1 MRLAPL
7 LVGGVLILAGCHPV
21 GPDYK
26 LPDEAVVNAP
36 TASGAFV
43 GSKEKSVTI
52 AEAPDKWWTL
62 YRDPRLNG
70 LVEQALKANTE
81 LRVAGANILRAEAA
95 LAGTE
100 DAKLPQTKIDA
111 QFGYEQL
118 SGEQYLLDVPL
129 PPMGLY
135 DTGVTIGYQIDLF
148 GQIRRAI
155 EASRADEQVA
165 HAAYDAARITVAAE
179 TVRAYVDACAAGHE
193 LEVARHSLDLQR
205 QSRDLTGRLVHAGR
219 GNALDLTRSQGQLE
233 QFRANIP
240 QLEAQHRV
248 ALYRLA
254 VMIGKP
260 PAEYP
265 KSLDNCAREP
275 TLTSLIPVGDGAALL
290 RRRPDIRQAERQL
303 AAATARIGVATAD
316 LYPKISFALT
326 GGSTGAID
334 DIFTEPTERFG
345 IGPLISWNF
354 PQQDGVRARI
364 KGAEASAQAAL
375 ATFDGKVL
383 TSLREVE
390 SALTVYG
397 RDLDRLAALRAA
409 RDRSAEAT
417 AQADSLYKAGRQD
430 ALNNLDAH
438 RTLAGAD
445 QALAQAESKVAAD
458 QVALFLALGGGWQVD
473 APAGVKQAKISP

>member
-1 MRLAPL
+1 
-7 LVGGVLILAGCHPV
+7 
-21 GPDYK
+21 
-26 LPDEAVVNAP
+26 
-36 TASGAFV
+36 
-43 GSKEKSVTI
+43 
-52 AEAPDKWWTL
+52 
-62 YRDPRLNG
+62 
-70 LVEQALKANTE
+70 
-81 LRVAGANILRAEAA
+81 
-95 LAGTE
+95 
-100 DAKLPQTKIDA
+100 
-111 QFGYEQL
+111 
-118 SGEQYLLDVPL
+118 
-129 PPMGLY
+129 
-135 DTGVTIGYQIDLF
+135 
-148 GQIRRAI
+148 
-155 EASRADEQVA
+155 
-165 HAAYDAARITVAAE
+165 
-179 TVRAYVDACAAGHE
+179 
-193 LEVARHSLDLQR
+193 
-205 QSRDLTGRLVHAGR
+205 
-219 GNALDLTRSQGQLE
+219 
-233 QFRANIP
+233 
-240 QLEAQHRV
+240 
-248 ALYRLA
+248 
-254 VMIGKP
+254 
-260 PAEYP
+260 
-265 KSLDNCAREP
+265 
-275 TLTSLIPVGDGAALL
+275 LL

-383 TSLREVE
+383 AALREVE

-473 APAGVKQAKISP
+473 APAGGEQAKGFP